1 MNRSGVIKTLNRV
14 CCNKNNRQ
22 HKYKYKNFQKQNKM
36 KKIIDWVKSS
46 NHYYHIGLLA
56 ALSLVIMSIGAFE
69 FGANGFWTNVW
80 QTAKFGLMT
89 GIVIEA
95 YQAITTKSINI
106 RNTLGDLLAD
116 VIGLVLGLVVY
127 GLLAWGA
134 PTSAI
139 VLYILAAI
147 SIIWAI
153 IYKEMR
159 TWLVAAFLG
168 FAMVGF
174 SLFVYA

>member
-1 MNRSGVIKTLNRV
+1 
-14 CCNKNNRQ
+14 
-22 HKYKYKNFQKQNKM
+22 M
-36 KKIIDWVKSS
+36 KKIIEWVKSS

-56 ALSLVIMSIGAFE
+56 ALSLVMMSIGAFE
-69 FGANGFWTNVW
+69 FGADGFWTNVW
-80 QTAKFGLMT
+80 QVTKFGLMT

-116 VIGLVLGLVVY
+116 VVGLVLGLVVY

-134 PTSAI
+134 PTSAV
-139 VLYILAAI
+139 VLYIIAAI
-147 SIIWAI
+147 SLIWAF

-159 TWLVAAFLG
+159 LWLVAVFLG
-168 FAMVGF
+168 CAMVGF
-174 SLFVYA
+174 SLFIYS